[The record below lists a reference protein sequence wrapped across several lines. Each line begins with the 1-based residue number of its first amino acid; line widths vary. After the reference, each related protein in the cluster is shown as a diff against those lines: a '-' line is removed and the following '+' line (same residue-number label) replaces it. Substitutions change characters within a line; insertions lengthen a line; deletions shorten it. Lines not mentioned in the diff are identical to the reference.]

1 MSELGFHASNPSTI
15 EALMDEHDIERRFG
29 AIEKT
34 LTELIERFNSDRTW
48 LVARLDSIEGQL
60 FALEAATRVLIHASP
75 DSETAAHCVAAE
87 IERLS
92 ATTLH
97 SANSDAFLLA
107 IETVKQLVLR
117 RPPMAGE

>member
-1 MSELGFHASNPSTI
+1 
-15 EALMDEHDIERRFG
+15 MDEHDNERRFG
-29 AIEKT
+29 AIEQT

-60 FALEAATRVLIHASP
+60 LALQAATRALIHASP
-75 DSETAAHCVAAE
+75 DPENAVRCVGAE

-92 ATTLH
+92 VTTLH

-107 IETVKQLVLR
+107 IETAKQLVLR
-117 RPPMAGE
+117 KPPTAGE